1 LHAPPP
7 QNSSISLSQSAS
19 GSLQIKQY
27 KKKYLI
33 RADTHFKP
41 HTGIYLIV
49 LELPGVDKKDIK
61 ISLVTARHNRIRYL
75 KVWGVLESLLP
86 VPTAEALSLYPELFK
101 KERKFGEFSRTFVVP
116 PDLNVSIILNLRV
129 VDLSSSLA

>member
-1 LHAPPP
+1 LHTPPP
-7 QNSSISLSQSAS
+7 QNSSCNLSQSTS
-19 GSLQIKQY
+19 GSLQIQQH

-33 RADTHFKP
+33 RADTHFEP

-75 KVWGVLESLLP
+75 KVRGILESPLP
-86 VPTAEALSLYPELFK
+86 VPTAEALSLYPELCK
-101 KERKFGEFSRTFVVP
+101 RERKFGEFSRTFVVP
-116 PDLNVSIILNLRV
+116 PDLKVSLIFF
-129 VDLSSSLA
+129 

>member
-1 LHAPPP
+1 MHVPPP
-7 QNSSISLSQSAS
+7 QNSAISLSQPA
-19 GSLQIKQY
+19 LQIKEH

-33 RADTHFKP
+33 RADTHFEP

-49 LELPGVDKKDIK
+49 LELPGVDKKDMK
-61 ISLVTARHNRIRYL
+61 ISLVTAQHNRIRYL

-101 KERKFGEFSRTFVVP
+101 RERKFGEFSRTFAVP
-116 PDLNVSIILNLRV
+116 PDLTVSMIIIMQKV
-129 VDLSSSLA
+129 TTVDHGC